1 MKRKGILALIF
12 ILVLAVLIA
21 LLLLAESFSPEATI
35 RTVPAALWYLLTTLT
50 TVGYGDIYPVTVF
63 GRIIGALFMLM
74 TFGLLGIFIGILVN
88 SFRGKTIQRLKL
100 SFLQGREWYVFSER
114 NEASII
120 LARSLKKEDPK
131 REIIFADTDGDGS
144 PGRAIALS
152 PEEICSRKK
161 DGAYK
166 LFCIKES
173 DAENER
179 LALSLSSGTGKVF
192 CKTSVFPDKL
202 PDNQQRFCPEMLCAR
217 LYWDRFP
224 LKCQDEKILII
235 GDGKWTNAILEQG
248 LLRNVVDPAQHVSYT
263 VAGDISSFL
272 REHPQLDQALIIDTE
287 KGGKDTLN
295 VIEHWNEDPELI
307 RKADRIIFCGD
318 DEEETRR
325 DIGCLRRYFPARG
338 EVHARLSDP
347 FEGIACFGSAEEL
360 YTRAL
365 VMNEALNKRA
375 MAVNERYRSMNP
387 DAPQWKDLS
396 DFTRR
401 SNMAASD
408 HLLVKL
414 RLLGEDS
421 VSEEACER
429 AWERF
434 SNANDKERER
444 FRRIEHARWQ
454 RFHFMHG
461 WQYSAQRNNEER
473 MHPLLVPFEKLSP
486 EDQKKDDFSWEMIH
500 AISRKK

>member
-1 MKRKGILALIF
+1 MKRKSILALIF
-12 ILVLAVLIA
+12 ILVLAALIA
-21 LLLLAESFSPEATI
+21 LLLLAESFSTEATI
-35 RTVPAALWYLLTTLT
+35 RTVPAALWYILSTFT
-50 TVGYGDIYPVTVF
+50 TVGYGDLYPVTVF
-63 GRIIGALFMLM
+63 GKIIGAIFMLM
-74 TFGLLGIFIGILVN
+74 TFGMLGVFIGIFVN
-88 SFRGKTIQRLKL
+88 SFRGRTMQKLKL
-100 SFLQGREWYVFSER
+100 SFLQGREWYVFSEK

-120 LARSLKKEDPK
+120 LAQSLKKEDSK
-131 REIIFADTDGDGS
+131 REIIFANTDGDGS

-152 PEEICSRKK
+152 PEEICNRKK
-161 DGAYK
+161 DGDYK
-166 LFCIKES
+166 LFCIKDS

-179 LALSLSSGTGKVF
+179 LAFSLSSGTGKVF

-224 LKCQDEKILII
+224 LNCQDETILII

-248 LLRNVVDPAQHVSYT
+248 LLRNVVDPAQHVSYI

-272 REHPQLDQALIIDTE
+272 REHPQLDKALIIDKG
-287 KGGKDTLN
+287 KGGKDTLD

-318 DEEETRR
+318 DEEATRQ
-325 DIGCLRRYFPARG
+325 DIGCLKCYFPARG

-347 FEGIACFGSAEEL
+347 FEGVACFGSVEEL

-365 VMNEALNKRA
+365 VMNEAMNKRA
-375 MAVNERYRSMNP
+375 IAVNECYRSM
-387 DAPQWKDLS
+387 DQTAPQWKDLS

-401 SNMAASD
+401 SNIAAAD
-408 HLLVKL
+408 HLSVKL

-434 SNANDKERER
+434 SNADDGEKEI

-454 RFHFMHG
+454 RFHFMYG
-461 WQYSAQRNNEER
+461 WQYGDERNNEER
-473 MHPLLVPFEKLSP
+473 MHPLLVPFEQLSL
-486 EDQKKDDFSWEMIH
+486 EDQKKDDYSWEMIH
-500 AISRKK
+500 AIR

>member
-1 MKRKGILALIF
+1 MKRKSILALIF
-12 ILVLAVLIA
+12 ILVLAALIA
-21 LLLLAESFSPEATI
+21 LLLLAESFSTEATI
-35 RTVPAALWYLLTTLT
+35 RTVPAALWYILSTFT
-50 TVGYGDIYPVTVF
+50 TVGYGDLYPVTVF
-63 GRIIGALFMLM
+63 GKIIGAIFMLM
-74 TFGLLGIFIGILVN
+74 TFGMLGVFIGIFVN
-88 SFRGKTIQRLKL
+88 SFRGRTMQKLKL
-100 SFLQGREWYVFSER
+100 SFLQGREWYVFSEK

-120 LARSLKKEDPK
+120 LAQSLKKEDLK
-131 REIIFADTDGDGS
+131 REIIFANTDGDGS
-144 PGRAIALS
+144 SGRAIALS
-152 PEEICSRKK
+152 PEEICNRKK
-161 DGAYK
+161 DGDYK

-173 DAENER
+173 DVENER
-179 LALSLSSGTGKVF
+179 LALSLSSGPGKVF

-272 REHPQLDQALIIDTE
+272 REHPQLDKALIIDTG
-287 KGGKDTLN
+287 KGGKDTLD
-295 VIEHWNEDPELI
+295 VVEHWNEDPELI

-318 DEEETRR
+318 DEEVTRQ
-325 DIGCLRRYFPARG
+325 DIGCLICYFPACG

-347 FEGIACFGSAEEL
+347 FEGVACFGSAEEL

-375 MAVNERYRSMNP
+375 MAVNERYRSMNQT
-387 DAPQWKDLS
+387 APQWKDLS

-401 SNMAASD
+401 SNIAASD
-408 HLLVKL
+408 HLSIKL

-421 VSEEACER
+421 ISEDACER

-434 SNANDKERER
+434 SNANDEEREF

-454 RFHFMHG
+454 RCHYMYG
-461 WQYSAQRNNEER
+461 WQYGDVRNNDER
-473 MHPLLVPFEKLSP
+473 MHPLLVPFEQLSL
-486 EDQKKDDFSWEMIH
+486 EDQMQDDYSWEMIH
-500 AISRKK
+500 AIR

>member
-1 MKRKGILALIF
+1 M
-12 ILVLAVLIA
+12 LIA

-192 CKTSVFPDKL
+192 CK
-202 PDNQQRFCPEMLCAR
+202 
-217 LYWDRFP
+217 
-224 LKCQDEKILII
+224 I
-235 GDGKWTNAILEQG
+235 GAALF
-248 LLRNVVDPAQHVSYT
+248 LFFSAVS
-263 VAGDISSFL
+263 I
-272 REHPQLDQALIIDTE
+272 P
-287 KGGKDTLN
+287 
-295 VIEHWNEDPELI
+295 
-307 RKADRIIFCGD
+307 
-318 DEEETRR
+318 
-325 DIGCLRRYFPARG
+325 
-338 EVHARLSDP
+338 
-347 FEGIACFGSAEEL
+347 
-360 YTRAL
+360 
-365 VMNEALNKRA
+365 
-375 MAVNERYRSMNP
+375 
-387 DAPQWKDLS
+387 
-396 DFTRR
+396 
-401 SNMAASD
+401 
-408 HLLVKL
+408 
-414 RLLGEDS
+414 
-421 VSEEACER
+421 
-429 AWERF
+429 
-434 SNANDKERER
+434 
-444 FRRIEHARWQ
+444 
-454 RFHFMHG
+454 
-461 WQYSAQRNNEER
+461 
-473 MHPLLVPFEKLSP
+473 
-486 EDQKKDDFSWEMIH
+486 
-500 AISRKK
+500 